1 MKKISFAIIALLAVT
16 FLFTS
21 CAAKKSTVNNN
32 IVSRGK
38 FVGTW
43 TLTAVTYDGLLP
55 AAVQVVFNQGPAQS
69 FVNSTWK
76 LTNSGNGSYTLG
88 DGTSQ
93 TIFWSVLNGDG
104 MDTMFQFKKLFEGDK
119 AQKVDDGYRLV
130 IGSNDGSSMVLKTP
144 VAVGDK
150 TGYIVYSFSK
160 K

>member
-1 MKKISFAIIALLAVT
+1 MKKILLAAVALLAIT
-16 FLFTS
+16 LIFTS
-21 CAAKKSTVNNN
+21 CGAQKSTINNN

-55 AAVQVVFNQGPAQS
+55 GAVQVVFNQAPPQS
-69 FVNSTWK
+69 FTNSTWK
-76 LTNSGNGSYTLG
+76 LTNSGNGSYTLA

-93 TIFWSVLNGDG
+93 TIFWSVLNGDS

-130 IGSNDGSSMVLKTP
+130 IGSNNGSTMVLKTP
-144 VAVGDK
+144 IAVGDK